1 MHDAID
7 NIEHELKRELRCD
20 AVIHMDPVVTMD
32 ERVQLLK
39 GKATSIIHA
48 IDPKI
53 GVHDFRVVAGPTHS
67 NLIFDVLV
75 PFRYQLTDKQLE
87 EKIKE
92 TVKAELGEEYFCAI
106 NVDKGYAGEQG

>member
-1 MHDAID
+1 
-7 NIEHELKRELRCD
+7 LKRELRCD

-32 ERVQLLK
+32 EQVQLLK
-39 GKATSIIHA
+39 EKTTSLIHA

-53 GVHDFRVVAGPTHS
+53 SMHDFRVVAGPTHV

-75 PFRYQLTDKQLE
+75 PFQYHLTDKQVE

-92 TVKAELGEEYFCAI
+92 TVKKEMGEEYFCAI
-106 NVDKGYAGEQG
+106 NVDKGYVGEQE